1 MQSNSLQQVRLCK
14 PEFGKQLNTAKHA
27 AGHLPP
33 PLPPN
38 SDENAST
45 HELQNRMR
53 CGSLVKQMLLPV
65 CAHTNN
71 ISLATSVYPKLH
83 ANAADGSQ
91 TSIVFG
97 PGKSHR
103 ERAPPPSRSYR
114 LPSRNARDYPQV
126 VCFSQCAS
134 VTVWVVQKFSRKLCR
149 APVLR
154 AGQAVW
160 VGRGRRRM
168 RSNKRARTHTHSR

>member
-1 MQSNSLQQVRLCK
+1 
-14 PEFGKQLNTAKHA
+14 
-27 AGHLPP
+27 
-33 PLPPN
+33 
-38 SDENAST
+38 
-45 HELQNRMR
+45 
-53 CGSLVKQMLLPV
+53 MLLVISPLLSHPIRMKMHPHMNYKTV
-65 CAHTNN
+65 CDADHSSNKCCCQFARTQTTYRSQHRFTQNYTRTPQTVHRHQLCLARINHTE
-71 ISLATSVYPKLH
+71 
-83 ANAADGSQ
+83 
-91 TSIVFG
+91 
-97 PGKSHR
+97 R
-103 ERAPPPSRSYR
+103 ERPPPPPSRSYR